1 MDFDFSEEQRLLDE
15 TVRRLVKD
23 EYDIAKRKSYMA
35 TPDGFSRPLWARYA
49 ELGLLGLPF
58 GESLGGFG
66 GSPVETMIVM
76 ESFGRGLAVEP
87 FLASVVLGG
96 GLVDLAG
103 SAQQKQAVLA
113 PLIAG
118 KLLLAF
124 AHGERQ
130 SRYGLSDVETTAR
143 KDGSGWVLN
152 GKKSVVLNG
161 DSADR
166 FVVSARSAGQSR
178 DKNGISL
185 FLVDAKAKGVA
196 VRGYPTVD
204 GLRAAEVTLENVS
217 VGADGVLGAPEAAYP
232 VIERTVDRA
241 IAALCAEA
249 VGIMEVLNATT
260 LEYLKTRKQFGVPI
274 GSFQALQHRMADMVV
289 EHEQAKSMATLAA
302 LSADLADTAERRRVI
317 SAAKVQIGRSGRF
330 VGQQSIQLH
339 GGIGMTDE
347 YVAGHYFK
355 RLTMIDQSF
364 GDADHHLDRFAE
376 VALAAGS

>member
-1 MDFDFSEEQRLLDE
+1 MDFDFTEEQRLLDE

-23 EYDIAKRKSYMA
+23 EYDIAKRRGHIA
-35 TPDGFSRPLWARYA
+35 APEGFSRTLWQRFA

-58 GESLGGFG
+58 AESDGGFG
-66 GSPVETMIVM
+66 GSAVETMIVM
-76 ESFGRGLAVEP
+76 ESFGRGLVVEP

-96 GLVDLAG
+96 GLVALTG
-103 SAQQKQAVLA
+103 SAAQKQAILPQLA
-113 PLIAG
+113 AG

-143 KDGSGWVLN
+143 RDGSGWVLN
-152 GKKSVVLNG
+152 GQKGVVLNG
-161 DSADR
+161 DSAGTL
-166 FVVSARSAGQSR
+166 VVSARIGGTSRERAGLA
-178 DKNGISL
+178 L

-204 GLRAAEVTLENVS
+204 GMRAAEVALDNVRLA
-217 VGADGVLGAPEAAYP
+217 ADAVLGAPGDAYP
-232 VIERTVDRA
+232 AIERVVDRA

-249 VGIMEVLNATT
+249 VGIMETLNAVT
-260 LEYLKTRKQFGVPI
+260 LDYLKTRKQFGVPI
-274 GSFQALQHRMADMVV
+274 GSFQALQHRMADMVI
-289 EHEQAKSMATLAA
+289 EHEQSKSMAVLAA
-302 LSADLADTAERRRVI
+302 LSVDLEDAVERRRVI
-317 SAAKVQIGRSGRF
+317 SAAKIQIGKSGRF

-347 YVAGHYFK
+347 YAAGHYFK
-355 RLTMIDQSF
+355 RLTMIDQTF

-376 VALAAGS
+376 VSLPAA

>member
-1 MDFDFSEEQRLLDE
+1 MDFDFTEEQRLLDE

-23 EYDIAKRKSYMA
+23 EYDIAKRRGHIA
-35 TPDGFSRPLWARYA
+35 APEGFSRTLWQRFA

-58 GESLGGFG
+58 AESDGGFG
-66 GSPVETMIVM
+66 GSAVETMIVM
-76 ESFGRGLAVEP
+76 ESFGRGLVVEP

-96 GLVDLAG
+96 GLVALTG
-103 SAQQKQAVLA
+103 SAAQKQAILPQLA
-113 PLIAG
+113 AG

-143 KDGSGWVLN
+143 RDDSGWVLN
-152 GKKSVVLNG
+152 GQKGVVLNG
-161 DSADR
+161 DSAGTL
-166 FVVSARSAGQSR
+166 VVSARIGGTSRERAGLA
-178 DKNGISL
+178 L

-204 GLRAAEVTLENVS
+204 GMRAAEVALDNVS
-217 VGADGVLGAPEAAYP
+217 LAADAVLGAPGDAYP
-232 VIERTVDRA
+232 AIERVVDRA

-249 VGIMEVLNATT
+249 VGIMETLNAVT
-260 LEYLKTRKQFGVPI
+260 LDYLKTRKQFGVPI
-274 GSFQALQHRMADMVV
+274 GSFQALQHRMADMVI
-289 EHEQAKSMATLAA
+289 EHEQSKSMAVLAA
-302 LSADLADTAERRRVI
+302 LSVDLEDAVERRRVI
-317 SAAKVQIGRSGRF
+317 SAAKIQIGKSGRF

-347 YVAGHYFK
+347 YAAGHYFK
-355 RLTMIDQSF
+355 RLTMIDQTF

-376 VALAAGS
+376 VSLPAA